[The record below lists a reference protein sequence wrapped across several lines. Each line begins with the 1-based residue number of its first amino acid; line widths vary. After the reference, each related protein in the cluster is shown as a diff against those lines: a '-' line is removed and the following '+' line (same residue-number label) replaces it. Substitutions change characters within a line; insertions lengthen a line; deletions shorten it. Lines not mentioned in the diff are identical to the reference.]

1 MKKINTITVG
11 LKQPLTIADKEFTE
25 ITVREPIANDLR
37 GISITQLQMSD
48 GETVLKLLERITDVH
63 ADNLAR
69 LSLGDIIALSNVI
82 LGFLFPIQMSDILE
96 SIEASGATVVVA

>member
-11 LKQPLTIADKEFTE
+11 LNQPLTIADKEFTK

-69 LSLGDIIALSNVI
+69 LSLGDISALSNVI
-82 LGFLFPIQMSDILE
+82 LGFLFPKQMSGILE
-96 SIEASGATVVVA
+96 SIEAGGTTVAVA